1 MLSSSRK
8 LGRHFLMYSIWVE
21 SSSNQLTEIKK
32 VIKTLSEEEDKDYF
46 EPHVTLVTN
55 LNSEHSAM
63 NVFNKIPK
71 KRFDITFDTI
81 QEGTTYFQ
89 RLFLTSSDNTN
100 FQNSIIDIEGWPSLW
115 IPHLSLYYG
124 NELPKSYPSKD
135 FDNLIPATVT
145 FDTLVLSKTGPLVSE
160 WKEITTVNLG

>member
-1 MLSSSRK
+1 
-8 LGRHFLMYSIWVE
+8 MYSIWVE
-21 SSSNQLTEIKK
+21 SSSKQLTQIKK
-32 VIKTLSEEEDKDYF
+32 VIKTLSEEENTDYF
-46 EPHVTLVTN
+46 EPHVTLATN

-63 NVFNKIPK
+63 NVFDKISK

-89 RLFLTSSDNTN
+89 RLFLTSTDNTN

-115 IPHLSLYYG
+115 VPHLSLFYG

-135 FDNLIPATVT
+135 FDNLIPVTVT
-145 FDTLVLSKTGPLVSE
+145 FDTLVLSETGPIVSK
-160 WKEITTVNLG
+160 WKEITTLFLD

>member
-1 MLSSSRK
+1 
-8 LGRHFLMYSIWVE
+8 MYSIWVE

-55 LNSEHSAM
+55 LNSEHSAID
-63 NVFNKIPK
+63 VLNKIPK

-81 QEGTTYFQ
+81 QEGSTYFQ
-89 RLFLTSSDNTN
+89 RLFLISTDNTN
-100 FQNSIIDIEGWPSLW
+100 FQNLIIDIEGWPSLW

>member
-1 MLSSSRK
+1 
-8 LGRHFLMYSIWVE
+8 MYSIWVE
-21 SSSNQLTEIKK
+21 SSLNQLSDIKEI
-32 VIKTLSEEEDKDYF
+32 IKILSLEEGKEYF
-46 EPHVTLVTN
+46 DPHVTLVTN
-55 LNSEHSAM
+55 LKTEPSAM
-63 NVFNKIPK
+63 SVFNKIPK

-124 NELPKSYPSKD
+124 NELPKSYPSKN

>member
-1 MLSSSRK
+1 
-8 LGRHFLMYSIWVE
+8 MYSIWLK
-21 SSSNQLTEIKK
+21 SSLNQLSDIKRI
-32 VIKTLSEEEDKDYF
+32 IKTLSLEENKEYF

-55 LNSEHSAM
+55 LNSERSAKD
-63 NVFNKIPK
+63 VFDKIPK
-71 KRFDITFDTI
+71 KKFDITFDKI

-89 RLFLTSSDNTN
+89 RLFLASSDNSS
-100 FQNSIIDIEGWPSLW
+100 FQNAVIEIEGWPSLW

-145 FDTLVLSKTGPLVSE
+145 FDTLVLFETGPIVSE
-160 WKEITTVNLG
+160 WKEITTLFLD

>member
-1 MLSSSRK
+1 
-8 LGRHFLMYSIWVE
+8 MYSIWVE
-21 SSSNQLTEIKK
+21 SSSKQLTQIKK
-32 VIKTLSEEEDKDYF
+32 IIKTLSEEENTDYF
-46 EPHVTLVTN
+46 EPHVTLATN

-63 NVFNKIPK
+63 NVFDKISK

-89 RLFLTSSDNTN
+89 RLFLTSTDNTN
-100 FQNSIIDIEGWPSLW
+100 FQNSIIDIEGWPRLW

-124 NELPKSYPSKD
+124 NKLPKSYPSKD

-145 FDTLVLSKTGPLVSE
+145 FDTLVPVSY
-160 WKEITTVNLG
+160 THLTLPTNDRV

>member
-1 MLSSSRK
+1 
-8 LGRHFLMYSIWVE
+8 MYSIWVE
-21 SSSNQLTEIKK
+21 SSLNQLSDIKEI
-32 VIKTLSEEEDKDYF
+32 IKILSLEEGKEYF
-46 EPHVTLVTN
+46 DPHVTLVTN
-55 LNSEHSAM
+55 LKTEPSAM
-63 NVFNKIPK
+63 SVFNKIPK

-100 FQNSIIDIEGWPSLW
+100 FQTSIIDIDGWPSLW

>member
-1 MLSSSRK
+1 
-8 LGRHFLMYSIWVE
+8 MYSIWVE
-21 SSSNQLTEIKK
+21 SSSDQVSDIKK
-32 VIKTLSEEEDKDYF
+32 VIKTLSDEEDKEYF

-55 LNSEHSAM
+55 LKTQLSAM
-63 NVFNKIPK
+63 DVFNKIPK

-81 QEGTTYFQ
+81 QKGTTYFQ
-89 RLFLTSSDNTN
+89 RLFLTSTDNTN
-100 FQNSIIDIEGWPSLW
+100 FQNLIIGIEGWPSLW
-115 IPHLSLYYG
+115 IQHLSLYYG
-124 NELPKSYPSKD
+124 NELPKSYPSED

>member
-1 MLSSSRK
+1 
-8 LGRHFLMYSIWVE
+8 MYSIWVE
-21 SSSNQLTEIKK
+21 SSSKQLTQIKK
-32 VIKTLSEEEDKDYF
+32 VIKTLSEEENKDYF

-63 NVFNKIPK
+63 NVFDKISK

-89 RLFLTSSDNTN
+89 RLFLTSTDNTK

-115 IPHLSLYYG
+115 IPHLSLFYG

-135 FDNLIPATVT
+135 FDNLIPVTVT
-145 FDTLVLSKTGPLVSE
+145 FDTLVLSETGPIVSK
-160 WKEITTVNLG
+160 WKEITTLFLD

>member
-1 MLSSSRK
+1 
-8 LGRHFLMYSIWVE
+8 MYSIWVE
-21 SSSNQLTEIKK
+21 SSSNQVSDIKK
-32 VIKTLSEEEDKDYF
+32 VIKTLSEEEDKEYF
-46 EPHVTLVTN
+46 DPHVTLVTN
-55 LNSEHSAM
+55 LKTEPSAM
-63 NVFNKIPK
+63 SVFNKIPK

-81 QEGTTYFQ
+81 QEGMTYFQ

-145 FDTLVLSKTGPLVSE
+145 FDTLVLFETGPLVSE
-160 WKEITTVNLG
+160 WREITTLFMN

>member
-1 MLSSSRK
+1 
-8 LGRHFLMYSIWVE
+8 MYSIWVE
-21 SSSNQLTEIKK
+21 SSSKQLTEIKK

-46 EPHVTLVTN
+46 DPHVTLVTN

-63 NVFNKIPK
+63 DVFNKIPK

-89 RLFLTSSDNTN
+89 RLFLTSTDNTN

-115 IPHLSLYYG
+115 IPHLSLFYG

-135 FDNLIPATVT
+135 FDNLIPVSVT
-145 FDTLVLSKTGPLVSE
+145 FDTLVLSETGPIVSKWRE
-160 WKEITTVNLG
+160 KTTLFMD

>member
-1 MLSSSRK
+1 
-8 LGRHFLMYSIWVE
+8 MYSIWVE

-89 RLFLTSSDNTN
+89 RLFLTSTDNTN
-100 FQNSIIDIEGWPSLW
+100 FQTSIIDIDGWPSLW

>member
-1 MLSSSRK
+1 
-8 LGRHFLMYSIWVE
+8 MYSIWVE
-21 SSSNQLTEIKK
+21 SSSEELIEIKK
-32 VIKTLSEEEDKDYF
+32 AIKTLSEEEDKHYF

-55 LNSEHSAM
+55 LNSEYSAM

-89 RLFLTSSDNTN
+89 RLFLTSADNTN

-135 FDNLIPATVT
+135 FDNLIPVTVT
-145 FDTLVLSKTGPLVSE
+145 FDTLVLSETGPIVSK
-160 WKEITTVNLG
+160 WKEITTLFLD

>member
-1 MLSSSRK
+1 
-8 LGRHFLMYSIWVE
+8 MYSIWFE
-21 SSSNQLTEIKK
+21 SSLKQLTEIKK
-32 VIKTLSEEEDKDYF
+32 VIKNLSDEENKDYF

-55 LNSEHSAM
+55 LNSEQSAM
-63 NVFNKIPK
+63 DVFNKIPK

-89 RLFLTSSDNTN
+89 RLFLTSKDNTN

-115 IPHLSLYYG
+115 IPHLSIYYG

-135 FDNLIPATVT
+135 FDNLIPITVT
-145 FDTLVLSKTGPLVSE
+145 FDTLVLFETGPIVSK
-160 WKEITTVNLG
+160 WKEITTLFLD

>member
-1 MLSSSRK
+1 
-8 LGRHFLMYSIWVE
+8 MYSIWVE

-63 NVFNKIPK
+63 DVFNKIPK

-124 NELPKSYPSKD
+124 NKLPKSYPSKD
-135 FDNLIPATVT
+135 FDNLIPVTVT

-160 WKEITTVNLG
+160 WKELTTINLG

>member
-1 MLSSSRK
+1 
-8 LGRHFLMYSIWVE
+8 MYSIWVK
-21 SSSNQLTEIKK
+21 SSLNQLSDIKGI
-32 VIKTLSEEEDKDYF
+32 IKTLSLEENKEYF

-55 LNSEHSAM
+55 LNTEHSAKD
-63 NVFNKIPK
+63 VFDKIPK
-71 KRFDITFDTI
+71 KKFDITFDKI

-89 RLFLTSSDNTN
+89 RLFLISSNN
-100 FQNSIIDIEGWPSLW
+100 SSFQNAVIEIEGWPSLW

-145 FDTLVLSKTGPLVSE
+145 FDTLVLFETGPIVSE
-160 WKEITTVNLG
+160 WREITTLFLD

>member
-1 MLSSSRK
+1 
-8 LGRHFLMYSIWVE
+8 MYSIWVE
-21 SSSNQLTEIKK
+21 SSSKQLTQIKK
-32 VIKTLSEEEDKDYF
+32 VIKTLSEKENKDYF

-55 LNSEHSAM
+55 LNSKHSAM

-89 RLFLTSSDNTN
+89 RLFLTSTDNTN

-115 IPHLSLYYG
+115 IPHLSLFYG

-135 FDNLIPATVT
+135 FDNLIPVTVT
-145 FDTLVLSKTGPLVSE
+145 FDTLVLSKTGPIVSK
-160 WKEITTVNLG
+160 WKEITTLFLD

>member
-1 MLSSSRK
+1 
-8 LGRHFLMYSIWVE
+8 MYSIWVE

-63 NVFNKIPK
+63 DVFNKIPK

-89 RLFLTSSDNTN
+89 RLFLTSTDNTN
-100 FQNSIIDIEGWPSLW
+100 FQNLIIDIEGWPSLW

-135 FDNLIPATVT
+135 FDNLIPAPVT

>member
-1 MLSSSRK
+1 
-8 LGRHFLMYSIWVE
+8 MYSIWVE
-21 SSSNQLTEIKK
+21 SSSKQLTEIKK
-32 VIKTLSEEEDKDYF
+32 VIKTLSDEEDKDYF

-55 LNSEHSAM
+55 LNSEQSAM
-63 NVFNKIPK
+63 DVFNKIPK

-89 RLFLTSSDNTN
+89 RLFLTSKDNTN

-115 IPHLSLYYG
+115 IPHLSIYYG

-135 FDNLIPATVT
+135 FDNLIPITVT
-145 FDTLVLSKTGPLVSE
+145 FDTLVLFETGPIVSK
-160 WKEITTVNLG
+160 WKEITTLFLD

>member
-1 MLSSSRK
+1 
-8 LGRHFLMYSIWVE
+8 MYSIWVK
-21 SSSNQLTEIKK
+21 SSLNQLSDIKGI
-32 VIKTLSEEEDKDYF
+32 IKTLSLEENKEYF

-55 LNSEHSAM
+55 LNTEHSAKD
-63 NVFNKIPK
+63 VFDKIPK
-71 KRFDITFDTI
+71 KKFDITFDKI

-89 RLFLTSSDNTN
+89 RLFLASSDNSS
-100 FQNSIIDIEGWPSLW
+100 FQNAVIEIEGWPSLW

-145 FDTLVLSKTGPLVSE
+145 FDTLVLFETGPIVSE
-160 WKEITTVNLG
+160 WREITTLFLD

>member
-1 MLSSSRK
+1 
-8 LGRHFLMYSIWVE
+8 MYSIWVE
-21 SSSNQLTEIKK
+21 SSSKQLTQIKK
-32 VIKTLSEEEDKDYF
+32 VIKTLSEEENTDYF

-89 RLFLTSSDNTN
+89 RLFLTSKDNTN

-115 IPHLSLYYG
+115 IPHLSLFYG

-135 FDNLIPATVT
+135 FDNLIPVTVT
-145 FDTLVLSKTGPLVSE
+145 FDTLVLSKTGPLLSL
-160 WKEITTVNLG
+160 IHI

>member
-1 MLSSSRK
+1 
-8 LGRHFLMYSIWVE
+8 MYSIWVE
-21 SSSNQLTEIKK
+21 SSSKQLTEIKK

-46 EPHVTLVTN
+46 DPHVTLVTN

-63 NVFNKIPK
+63 DVFNKIPK

-145 FDTLVLSKTGPLVSE
+145 FDTLGLSKPGPLVSE
-160 WKEITTVNLG
+160 WKERTTINLG

>member
-1 MLSSSRK
+1 
-8 LGRHFLMYSIWVE
+8 MYSIWVE
-21 SSSNQLTEIKK
+21 SSLNQLSDIKEI
-32 VIKTLSEEEDKDYF
+32 IKILSLEEGKEYF
-46 EPHVTLVTN
+46 DPHVTLVTN
-55 LNSEHSAM
+55 LKTEPSAM
-63 NVFNKIPK
+63 SVFNKIPK

-89 RLFLTSSDNTN
+89 RLFLTSTDNTN

-124 NELPKSYPSKD
+124 NELPKSYPSED

>member
-1 MLSSSRK
+1 
-8 LGRHFLMYSIWVE
+8 MYSIWVE

-63 NVFNKIPK
+63 DVFNKIPK

-81 QEGTTYFQ
+81 QEGRTYFK
-89 RLFLTSSDNTN
+89 RLFLTSTDNTN
-100 FQNSIIDIEGWPSLW
+100 FQNSIIDIEGWASLW
-115 IPHLSLYYG
+115 IPHLSLFYG

-135 FDNLIPATVT
+135 FDNLIPVSVT
-145 FDTLVLSKTGPLVSE
+145 FDTLVLSETGPIVSK
-160 WKEITTVNLG
+160 WREITTLFLD

>member
-1 MLSSSRK
+1 
-8 LGRHFLMYSIWVE
+8 MYSIWVE
-21 SSSNQLTEIKK
+21 SSLNQLSDIKEI
-32 VIKTLSEEEDKDYF
+32 IKILSLEEGKEYF
-46 EPHVTLVTN
+46 DAHVTLVTN
-55 LNSEHSAM
+55 LKTEPSAM
-63 NVFNKIPK
+63 SVFNKIPK

-124 NELPKSYPSKD
+124 NELPKSYPSED
-135 FDNLIPATVT
+135 FDNLIPITVT
-145 FDTLVLSKTGPLVSE
+145 FDTLVLFETGPIVSK
-160 WKEITTVNLG
+160 WKEITTLFLD